1 MVQKHIWTEMGK
13 LDSSVV
19 NVVLDE
25 LMRAAVD
32 GGMGSQRCEVVA
44 DIMTGITSINVRGR
58 IFARIRKVLGKTS
71 SKLTKSLSDN
81 PHWVEIACLTRLALV
96 ANYNPRNLTHAQLF
110 VPEAAHLV
118 TLIAATG
125 DILVRTSVYG
135 IVVNLLQ
142 AVYLARMG
150 ETGANP
156 EMRAL
161 LDECATQDNLRSF
174 GLMRPNPTSDY
185 VPYRPPNDKAFIDS
199 LENLTVLLGRIM
211 EVISGNV
218 GAYIPPSIRTMH

>member
-1 MVQKHIWTEMGK
+1 MVQKHIWSEMGK
-13 LDSSVV
+13 LDSSIV
-19 NVVLDE
+19 NLVLDE

-71 SKLTKSLSDN
+71 SRLTKNLSDN

-96 ANYNPRNLTHAQLF
+96 ANYNPRNLVHAQLY

-135 IVVNLLQ
+135 IVVNMLQ
-142 AVYLARMG
+142 AVYLAKMG
-150 ETGANP
+150 ESGANP

-161 LDECATQDNLRSF
+161 LYECATQENLRSF

-185 VPYRPPNDKAFIDS
+185 VPYRPPNDKSFIDS
-199 LENLTVLLGRIM
+199 LENLTLLLGRIM
-211 EVISGNV
+211 EAISGNTGKFLFLLV
-218 GAYIPPSIRTMH
+218 RC